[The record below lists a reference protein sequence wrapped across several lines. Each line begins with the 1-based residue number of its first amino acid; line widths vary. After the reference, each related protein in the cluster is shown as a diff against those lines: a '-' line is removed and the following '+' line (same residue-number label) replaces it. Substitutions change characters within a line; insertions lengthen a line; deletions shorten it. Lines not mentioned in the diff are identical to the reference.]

1 MPESSQVAESSAG
14 SRRVNNNISA
24 SQSQAGGRRLMRAG
38 RRPDDDEEA
47 DDDDFD
53 AQIEDLMA
61 PLPKPQVDEQY
72 LKNPLERETANA
84 KLKSLTHEW
93 GICYNNMQENLN
105 HLGSVIFDVQEAKYT
120 ADIEGKLTGE
130 DDAVSPCNLWSHE
143 NRSDAFA
150 ADRGGGRPRY
160 AGDTGLDG

>member
-1 MPESSQVAESSAG
+1 MPESSQVAESSTG

-72 LKNPLERETANA
+72 LKNPLERETANT
-84 KLKSLTHEW
+84 KLKSLIHEW
-93 GICYNNMQENLN
+93 GISFKNMQGNLEL
-105 HLGSVIFDVQEAKYT
+105 LGNVICDVQEAKYN
-120 ADIEGKLTGE
+120 ADIEGNLTGE
-130 DDAVSPCNLWSHE
+130 DDAVCRRDLCWGESV
-143 NRSDAFA
+143 
-150 ADRGGGRPRY
+150 
-160 AGDTGLDG
+160 